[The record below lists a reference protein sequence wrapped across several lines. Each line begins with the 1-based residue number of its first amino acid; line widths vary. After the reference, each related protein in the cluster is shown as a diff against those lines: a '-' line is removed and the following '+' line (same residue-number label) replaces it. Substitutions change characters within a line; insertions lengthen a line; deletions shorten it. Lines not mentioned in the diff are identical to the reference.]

1 MTLLVVESPAKAKKI
16 QTFFKDNK
24 TIVKS
29 SFGHICNLD
38 TKKLDE
44 MLNNGFIPIY
54 INDPKKKDVIKTL
67 KSIKDKDVLLAADD
81 DREGDAIAWHTGN
94 LFKLDYS
101 KSNRIKFNEIS
112 KKAILNAIKNPTK
125 LDMDSVNAQR
135 ARQLIDLMIGYKL
148 SPLLWKNV
156 KTDKI
161 GLSAG
166 RVQSCLLNILNKK
179 HLDIKKYLENP
190 KYSRILNSNFDDNIE
205 AEFKFNES
213 VNKDNIIKEL
223 LEILKKNKNFDII
236 NKNIKEEK
244 IYPQQPLITSTLQ
257 QAAQKELGFSVKMTM
272 NIAQKLYENGKI
284 TYMRTDST
292 FISEDFKKQ
301 LENNILENFGSNY
314 YNNRKCKK
322 IKGAQEAHEAIR
334 PIDIN
339 LELNNKYEEV
349 DVKLYNLIK
358 KRTIISH
365 MKPALYDVLTFN
377 ITNENIKKYGIY
389 DSKIKS
395 LKFDGYL
402 KYNKDNDNK
411 IINLKQ
417 YDNIHKTKLLN
428 AKFKS
433 KECEPPSLYSESSVV
448 KKLES
453 SGVGR
458 PSTYATLIDT
468 LYNRTYTEQK
478 NIKENKKKS
487 HIIELLDNNNIKEY
501 DEEYTVPLQKN
512 KIVVTELGKLV
523 LDYLKKEFYNILD
536 EGYTSKVEADLDL
549 ISQGKLNWQTVI
561 KKVYDSIMPIVIREL
576 GPIKSLKDNILFTH
590 KKKNITLHKGNYG
603 DYIRYNDKNH
613 SISSYLSYKKIN
625 KEELSLDD
633 CLEIIEYPKI
643 IGKHDNKPIEIIIGK
658 YGYCLRYNKK
668 FKKISQDKSKWTKE
682 YCIRLVS

>member
-54 INDPKKKDVIKTL
+54 INDPKKRDVIKTL
-67 KSIKDKDVLLAADD
+67 KSIKDKDILLAADD

-101 KSNRIKFNEIS
+101 KCNRIKFNEIS
-112 KKAILNAIKNPTK
+112 KKAILNSIQNPTK
-125 LDMDSVNAQR
+125 LDMNSVNAQR

-166 RVQSCLLNILNKK
+166 RVQSCLLNMLNNK
-179 HLDIKKYLENP
+179 HLDIEKYLKNP
-190 KYSRILNSNFDDNIE
+190 KYSRILTGSFTDDIE
-205 AEFKFNES
+205 ADFKFIDKNITNEN
-213 VNKDNIIKEL
+213 VK
-223 LEILKKNKNFDII
+223 EILDSFIKDKQFLIEN
-236 NKNIKEEK
+236 NIKKEEK
-244 IYPQQPLITSTLQ
+244 VYPNSPLITSTLQ
-257 QAAQKELGFSVKMTM
+257 QVAQKELGFPVKMTM
-272 NIAQKLYENGKI
+272 NIAQKLYDNGKI

-292 FISEDFKKQ
+292 FISDDWKVTLKDKIDRDF
-301 LENNILENFGSNY
+301 GTNY
-314 YNNRKCKK
+314 YNNRKSKK
-322 IKGAQEAHEAIR
+322 VKGAQEAHEAIR
-334 PIDIN
+334 PTDIN
-339 LELNNKYEEV
+339 ISLSDKYEDV
-349 DVKLYNLIK
+349 DIKLYELIK
-358 KRTIISH
+358 KKTILSH
-365 MKPALYDVLTFN
+365 MKPAIYDTLTLTIGNNN
-377 ITNENIKKYGIY
+377 INKYGNY
-389 DSKIKS
+389 ETKIKS

-402 KYNKDNDNK
+402 KYSNPDKEVIDLK
-411 IINLKQ
+411 KYEKLTKTNLL
-417 YDNIHKTKLLN
+417 T

-433 KECEPPSLYSESSVV
+433 KECEPPSLYNESSIV
-448 KKLES
+448 KKLET

-458 PSTYATLIDT
+458 PSTYASLVDT
-468 LYNRTYTEQK
+468 LYKRTYTELNNTK
-478 NIKENKKKS
+478 EIEKVCNIIQLTENNE
-487 HIIELLDNNNIKEY
+487 ITEY
-501 DEEYTVPLQKN
+501 EEEYKVPPQKN

-523 LDYLKKEFYNILD
+523 LDYLKIHFQNILD
-536 EGYTSKVEADLDL
+536 EGYTSKVETDLDL
-549 ISQGKLNWQTVI
+549 ISQGKLNWQSVI

-576 GPIKSLKDNILFTH
+576 GPIENSKNNILFTH
-590 KKKNITLHKGNYG
+590 NKKDITLHNGNYG
-603 DYIRYNDKNH
+603 DYIKYNNKNY
-613 SISSYLSYKKIN
+613 SIGSYLSYKKIN
-625 KEELSLDD
+625 KEELTLEN

-643 IGKHDNKPIEIIIGK
+643 IAKHDNKPIEIIIGK
-658 YGYCLRYNKK
+658 FGYCLRYDKK